1 MFRRA
6 LALAGIS
13 GVVLSG
19 AMLVGSSTAY
29 AGDGNNGDTIVNRG
43 GQTLPDQ
50 AGNGLS
56 NASPPGLITKEITN
70 PAEIGLP
77 SQQTRAG
84 VKLISD
90 RSYSKAEVNAIVDA
104 KKGVNGSNPVTGNAG
119 GPTVALPQNY
129 PYEGGSGGFY
139 FQRGSC
145 AYWLQT
151 PSPDFCLSVYYNG
164 EQNMAYY
171 DHMGAM
177 YGTQT
182 WTFADICRASS
193 SGACYSYTQNV
204 GYQSDAGYFRYFAG
218 PVYSGYSR
226 ATCITARGQAK
237 WSNTI
242 WNNYLTGFCG

>member
-1 MFRRA
+1 MFRQA
-6 LALAGIS
+6 LAAVGIGAVLVAG
-13 GVVLSG
+13 
-19 AMLVGSSTAY
+19 GSSIAF
-29 AGDGNNGDTIVNRG
+29 AGDGFNGDTVTNRG

-56 NASPPGLITKEITN
+56 HASPPGMITKEITN
-70 PAEIGLP
+70 PAEIGLAP
-77 SQQTRAG
+77 QETRAG
-84 VKLISD
+84 VKLIQD
-90 RSYSKAEVNAIVDA
+90 RSYSKAEVNAIADA
-104 KKGVNGSNPVTGNAG
+104 KKGSQSNVLTSNLAPA
-119 GPTVALPQNY
+119 NY